1 MLVEF
6 FGVRGS
12 CPCPSPQHGR
22 YGGNTACVSLTV
34 ADQPPIIFDLGT
46 GLRSF
51 GGTQPTDGS
60 FRGTALVTHIHWDHV
75 QGLPFFP
82 PADRTGAQLDIYGPA
97 HPEGTLAEC
106 FDGFMRPPY
115 FPIRFRDLRGEYRF
129 HDVGET
135 GLKVGEAE
143 VLVREVPHTGPTLGY
158 RVTWDGATVTYISD
172 HQAPIGLDSVPD
184 AVLKKP
190 GRLTPEEFDE
200 IKLHSAIGAQLLK
213 DVVHEH
219 PGNTFLPMGVD
230 IAHGHHEK
238 WDGSGYPQGLA
249 GTNIPLSG
257 RIVAVADVYDAL
269 SHQRCYKPAMTH
281 EESAAIIKD
290 GAGKHFDPEL
300 VEIFSESAA
309 EFQRI
314 LHDLDHP
321 PEAAAPASA

>member
-12 CPCPSPQHGR
+12 CPCPLPSHLR

-34 ADQPPIIFDLGT
+34 AGEPPIIFDLGT

-82 PADRTGAQLDIYGPA
+82 PADRIGAQLDIYGPE

-129 HDVGET
+129 HDVGT
-135 GLKVGEAE
+135 CRLKIGRAD
-143 VLVREVPHTGPTLGY
+143 VLVRQVPHTGPTLGY

-172 HQAPIGLDSVPD
+172 LQAPVGLDTIPD
-184 AVLKKP
+184 AVMELA
-190 GRLTPEEFDE
+190 
-200 IKLHSAIGAQLLK
+200 SGADLLI
-213 DVVHEH
+213 H
-219 PGNTFLPMGVD
+219 
-230 IAHGHHEK
+230 
-238 WDGSGYPQGLA
+238 
-249 GTNIPLSG
+249 
-257 RIVAVADVYDAL
+257 DA
-269 SHQRCYKPAMTH
+269 QYTR
-281 EESAAIIKD
+281 
-290 GAGKHFDPEL
+290 
-300 VEIFSESAA
+300 A
-309 EFQRI
+309 EFEEKAHWGHCTVDYAVRVAREASVGT
-314 LHDLDHP
+314 LVLFHHDPAHDDDFLDELLLQARRDAGRGG
-321 PEAAAPASA
+321 PEIISAYEGLELSL